1 MFASLFIEVLNG
13 HFMKMFVVCIKPFS
27 RFPMFVLFD
36 SFDHSP
42 VEVIQQMGKK
52 LKKNSRQAWKKS
64 EVAKEYEDKMK
75 EIREEERIQNT
86 ADSALFFEDKTG
98 IM

>member
-1 MFASLFIEVLNG
+1 
-13 HFMKMFVVCIKPFS
+13 
-27 RFPMFVLFD
+27 
-36 SFDHSP
+36 
-42 VEVIQQMGKK
+42 MGKK